1 LNATTFTPKE
11 NLSEQF
17 RESEEIR
24 AATFVTS
31 KTLVYDLILYK
42 IGKLVEEQMGTERK
56 IYYWNYL
63 CTPGKRDFTHL
74 IAILWYVDSLQES
87 YIKSYIDDLNKN
99 KDGFK
104 CFAMSQTNG
113 LIYPIGSKVT
123 SSLANLFS
131 QSFSAKVTK
140 SSQLEYD
147 SKTYVAYGSQGK
159 LLNSAAMVALFPRE
173 KIDNQVNFIKL
184 KLIIFALLSFGLTT
198 GIGRVLAIQFLEPVK
213 DLGIG
218 VKAIG
223 KQDFRHRIPIKTAD
237 EFGKL
242 GTVFNRAI
250 ESLGEL
256 EVAKIVQEN
265 LFPGENLN
273 QNNLEVFG
281 KSVSMTRLGGDY
293 YDFFPIDKEKTGIL
307 MGDVA
312 GHGVPAALIM
322 SMAKA
327 SVLMSDTEKRNP
339 AEMMS
344 YLHKVIRSVKS
355 KTIKRMMTCQYFYF
369 DSVSGEFEFA
379 NAGHCFPLLIKNKGK
394 TIEQLKLIGTPLGIT
409 KRARYT
415 NEKAFMEPGDV
426 MLLYTDGIIESKDSA
441 GNDMGFDNFFELT
454 KNAYSEKLEDF
465 YQNLYNAYLNWSPIA
480 DDDITM
486 VLIKLHKEETN
497 G

>member
-1 LNATTFTPKE
+1 
-11 NLSEQF
+11 
-17 RESEEIR
+17 
-24 AATFVTS
+24 
-31 KTLVYDLILYK
+31 
-42 IGKLVEEQMGTERK
+42 
-56 IYYWNYL
+56 
-63 CTPGKRDFTHL
+63 
-74 IAILWYVDSLQES
+74 
-87 YIKSYIDDLNKN
+87 
-99 KDGFK
+99 
-104 CFAMSQTNG
+104 MSQTNG